1 MALVAKVL
9 LDYAEYSITER
20 RQLTQRDIAVL
31 VGTDWETVHSSLK
44 SLQEEG
50 TIRIERHR
58 IIINKESLQKVAG
71 IAGRVKSGG
80 SEMAEIKRITI
91 DEVKKRMDRG
101 ESILFIDT
109 RNPQDSAGQYRLH
122 A

>member
-1 MALVAKVL
+1 MLQDVSTTLLAQDRSFSHVRRLVAKVL
-9 LDYAEYSITER
+9 LEYAGDNTTER

-58 IIINKESLQKVAG
+58 IIINKELLQKA
-71 IAGRVKSGG
+71 
-80 SEMAEIKRITI
+80 AEPG
-91 DEVKKRMDRG
+91 V
-101 ESILFIDT
+101 
-109 RNPQDSAGQYRLH
+109 
-122 A
+122 